1 MPSIEKIEELLE
13 REPNDVFLNFG
24 LAMALRSA
32 GREDESLARFDRT
45 CEIEPT
51 YVAAYFQKAVLLEQI
66 GRSDEARGALESGI
80 DQARKIGDQHAEG
93 EMREYLETLGS

>member
-1 MPSIEKIEELLE
+1 MIFPLNLHETQIFNKLFFCLDELQINSKRSESAAQDSLSAVREMPSIEKIEELLE

-51 YVAAYFQKAVLLEQI
+51 YVAA
-66 GRSDEARGALESGI
+66 
-80 DQARKIGDQHAEG
+80 
-93 EMREYLETLGS
+93 